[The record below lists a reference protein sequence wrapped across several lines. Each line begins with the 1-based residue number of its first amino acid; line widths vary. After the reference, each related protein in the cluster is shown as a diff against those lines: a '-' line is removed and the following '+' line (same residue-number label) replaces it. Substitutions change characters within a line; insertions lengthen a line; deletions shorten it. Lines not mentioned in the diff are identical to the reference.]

1 MKERKYPTKLF
12 VIGFLFGVIIYRFY
26 LFVPSIILLIA
37 GTFVKPCYYI
47 GCLILLIDLVISF
60 IWQVRIRNLV
70 LNDNDNDNPF
80 IQRFQEAFTE
90 DKPLDELIDAVDD
103 IIDEYEEDEEEN

>member
-70 LNDNDNDNPF
+70 LNDNDNPD
-80 IQRFQEAFTE
+80 IQKFQDAFTE
-90 DKPLDELIDAVDD
+90 GNPNENLINTINEIIESSVDD
-103 IIDEYEEDEEEN
+103 EDDDE